1 VHWLFFDPVYFLYAL
16 PGLVLAIWASAKVK
30 LTFAK
35 YSKVG
40 TRGGVSGAWAARS
53 ILSAHGLG
61 SVPVEEIPGKLS
73 DHYDPRKRV
82 LRLSTAVFRG
92 DSVAAVGVAAHE
104 AGHAVQHAESYW
116 ALAFRTGIAP
126 IARFGPGLAMVMF
139 IGGMFLGRG
148 SPESTL
154 GGTLQL
160 IGIFLYAA
168 VVVFTLVTLPVE
180 INASRRALRL
190 LAASGVLAEDELPG
204 ARKVLT
210 AAALT
215 YVAAA
220 VQALLILLYL
230 INRRR

>member
-1 VHWLFFDPVYFLYAL
+1 LLFFDPIYFLYAI
-16 PGLVLAIWASAKVK
+16 PGLLLALWASAKIK

-35 YSKVG
+35 YSRVA
-40 TRGGVSGAWAARS
+40 TQGGVSGAWAARA
-53 ILSAHGLG
+53 LLNAHGLD

-73 DHYDPRKRV
+73 DHYDPRARV
-82 LRLSTAVFRG
+82 LRLSSAVYRSN
-92 DSVAAVGVAAHE
+92 SVAAVGVAAHE
-104 AGHAVQHAESYW
+104 AGHAVQHAERYW
-116 ALAFRTGIAP
+116 ALALRTGIAP
-126 IARFGPGLAMVMF
+126 IARFGPRFAMLLFVA
-139 IGGMFLGRG
+139 GMFLGGRG
-148 SPESTL
+148 GSGL

-160 IGIFLYAA
+160 VAIFLYGGLAL
-168 VVVFTLVTLPVE
+168 FTLVTLPVE
-180 INASRRALRL
+180 LNASKRALKL
-190 LAASGVLAEDELPG
+190 LGASGILTEDEIPK